1 MAQQARGWTTRRR
14 TALASVLVALAIA
27 GIPAMAAAAKPLS
40 EAVGMPSSFTL
51 PAGAACDFAV
61 RVDVHANN
69 EQYRLWF
76 DQAGNPTRGRLTG
89 RLVLAFTNEESGASV
104 TLQVSGPGHD
114 TFNADG
120 TISTRYT
127 GRGVPLFEGIFLLS
141 VGRHDYEVSGSWDL
155 LEQGPSSGQSHEIC
169 DLIA

>member
-61 RVDVHANN
+61 RVDVQANN

-114 TFNADG
+114 TFHADG